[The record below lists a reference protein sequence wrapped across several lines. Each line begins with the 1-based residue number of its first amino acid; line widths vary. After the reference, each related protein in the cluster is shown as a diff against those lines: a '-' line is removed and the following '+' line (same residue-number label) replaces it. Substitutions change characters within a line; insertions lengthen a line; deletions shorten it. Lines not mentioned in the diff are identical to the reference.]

1 MLKNAA
7 GTPDVMFFCDWHLD
21 DFFKPMP
28 EVLRACWW
36 ETCTNT
42 FILVA
47 FPILS
52 VKFNLVISH
61 RSAVKHL
68 WVVDGLNKILLFY
81 SCLPVIAAGFWKV
94 WLLGGWKRSPTIR
107 TCTLITKWCTFI
119 VGCVLPLHCCMILHY
134 IALSTTWWRSC
145 FYSKFIN
152 WIMWVIGDTML
163 E

>member
-1 MLKNAA
+1 MLLELLMLCSFATDIWMISLSRCLKCSEHV
-7 GTPDVMFFCDWHLD
+7 GGKLVPTRLPWSPSLSYRLSSIWSFLT
-21 DFFKPMP
+21 
-28 EVLRACWW
+28 EVQ
-36 ETCTNT
+36 
-42 FILVA
+42 
-47 FPILS
+47 LS
-52 VKFNLVISH
+52 ICVS
-61 RSAVKHL
+61 
-68 WVVDGLNKILLFY
+68 VVDGLNKILLFY